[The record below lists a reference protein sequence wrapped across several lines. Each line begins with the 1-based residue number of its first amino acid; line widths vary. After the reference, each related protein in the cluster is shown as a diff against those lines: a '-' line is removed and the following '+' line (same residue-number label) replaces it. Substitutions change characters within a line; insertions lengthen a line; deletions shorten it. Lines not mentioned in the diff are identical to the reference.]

1 MKKVIRLNENDIERL
16 VKKIIKEE
24 DGQQAPAHGGQPPEK
39 KEKEEKLPNVKQ
51 VGDGVLPGIDD
62 IIRVVQ
68 DAKRKFEDLCNTK
81 LTGAEGYSK
90 EIDGI
95 VNDFSKLEDK
105 VRKSKEIIS
114 NHLVRQRQVKKVD
127 YMKHKQDYMS
137 QKRIEAQKS
146 GQPYFYK

>member
-16 VKKIIKEE
+16 VKKIIKED

-51 VGDGVLPGIDD
+51 VGDGVLPVIDD

-81 LTGAEGYSK
+81 LTGAEDYSK

-114 NHLVRQRQVKKVD
+114 NHLVRQRGVKKIN
-127 YMKHKQDYMS
+127 YMKNKQDYMTR
-137 QKRIEAQKS
+137 KRTEAQKS
-146 GQPYFYK
+146 GNQKYFY

>member
-90 EIDGI
+90 EIDRI

-114 NHLVRQRQVKKVD
+114 NHLVKQRDVKKMD
-127 YMKHKQDYMS
+127 YMKHQQQDRFR
-137 QKRIEAQKS
+137 KRNDAQKNNKK
-146 GQPYFYK
+146 YFY